1 MDPPRWPL
9 TVFGLRRGPRSDHH
23 GAVRPLSSFF
33 PFPTF
38 HAALTRSKVEHM
50 IGSRAEAIT
59 PHTSSPEFSASLPFF
74 KRGKIKR
81 HCFTTNL
88 SDDGMFRL
96 VSVLCG
102 WEFIADVFNPKQTEC
117 RNGGTQN
124 WGFKCVILLCCL
136 MSC

>member
-1 MDPPRWPL
+1 MAADSVWPPA
-9 TVFGLRRGPRSDHH
+9 
-23 GAVRPLSSFF
+23 GAKVRPPWRGKTLVFLFSFSHI
-33 PFPTF
+33 PRRSHTF
-38 HAALTRSKVEHM
+38 K
-50 IGSRAEAIT
+50 SRAYDRQQSRGNYP
-59 PHTSSPEFSASLPFF
+59 PHLLPRILCFLAFF